1 MDTFPQDPLFMWST
15 LQKLSVHL
23 DMLAGQVFEAEEA
36 IGNLLAPGSQTR
48 TLPITRLQS
57 LDFTRQ
63 SLEDCALLLH
73 FLSND
78 KSAALVQISDSS
90 VLQDKLKLAATKNL
104 LTTHHT
110 NDGSESKGE
119 IDFFE

>member
-1 MDTFPQDPLFMWST
+1 MWST

-23 DMLAGQVFEAEEA
+23 DMLAGQIFEAEEA
-36 IGNLLAPGSQTR
+36 IGSLLAPGSQTQ

-73 FLSND
+73 FLSSD
-78 KSAALVQISDSS
+78 KSAALVNIANSS
-90 VLQDKLKLAATKNL
+90 ALQDKLKLAVTKDL
-104 LTTHHT
+104 LTNHHI
-110 NDGSESKGE
+110 NDDPQSKGE
-119 IDFFE
+119 IDFF